1 MRGEGMRACGKLQR
15 GHRGNEDEE
24 GGVGGGVRG
33 TGAFLWAAGLK
44 EDKINGELVVHIY
57 VHHHNNKSHVKY
69 Y

>member
-1 MRGEGMRACGKLQR
+1 MENCREDTEEMKMRRGGRRGE
-15 GHRGNEDEE
+15 
-24 GGVGGGVRG
+24 GVRG